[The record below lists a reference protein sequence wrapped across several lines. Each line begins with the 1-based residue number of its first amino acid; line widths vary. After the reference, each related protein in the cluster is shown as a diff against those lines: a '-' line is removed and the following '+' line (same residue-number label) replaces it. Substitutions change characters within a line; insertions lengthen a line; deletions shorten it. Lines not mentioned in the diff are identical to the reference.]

1 MPTFSA
7 EQAIA
12 ARAFLGWS
20 QRDLGDASG
29 LLFETVRDFE
39 HDDHSATTKS
49 VEAIRA
55 AFHDAGVDF
64 LKHGERVGTTIV
76 VQCQPW

>member
-1 MPTFSA
+1 MPTFTV

-20 QRDLGDASG
+20 QHDLGDASG
-29 LLFETVRDFE
+29 LSFETVRDFE
-39 HDDHSATTKS
+39 HDERSATTKS

-55 AFHDAGVDF
+55 AFHGAGVDF
-64 LKHGERVGTTIV
+64 QQHGERVGTTIV
-76 VQCQPW
+76 VQCLPW